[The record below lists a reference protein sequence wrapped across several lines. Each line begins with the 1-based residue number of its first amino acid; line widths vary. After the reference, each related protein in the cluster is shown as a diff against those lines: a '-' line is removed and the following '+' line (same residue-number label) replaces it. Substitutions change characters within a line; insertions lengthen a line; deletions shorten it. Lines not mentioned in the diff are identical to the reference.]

1 MHSNNSDIIIAARTR
16 LESPFLNHFKPDN
29 LCDGGH
35 TTLESCM
42 EKGLGADDCYDCSGI
57 VIASLCEVLKINPA
71 HWPKEYRHAKQLA
84 LLEERSSSKAG
95 DIAVFY
101 QEESPSLHLG
111 ILVAKKTVIH
121 ASGLAKSVTEGEV
134 RGKFSR
140 IGIIPSEKLLDLGT
154 EAHAVGTTG
163 STLTRR

>member
-1 MHSNNSDIIIAARTR
+1 MNRNDSDIIIAARSR
-16 LESPFLNHFKPDN
+16 LGSPFLNHFKPDN

-42 EKGLGADDCYDCSGI
+42 EKGLGADDYYDCSGI
-57 VIASLCEVLKINPA
+57 VIASLCEVLKISPA

-95 DIAVFY
+95 DIAIFY
-101 QEESPSLHLG
+101 QKESSSLHLG

-121 ASGLAKSVTEGEV
+121 ASELAESVAEGKV
-134 RGKFSR
+134 RGSFSR

-154 EAHAVGTTG
+154 EARATDTPGQ
-163 STLTRR
+163 L